1 LLTTVDSHGRTVV
14 LQQEN
19 LNPLNYLTVTG
30 NEPVIIWA
38 IVWALV
44 GVGLV
49 AGVELTA
56 NWLKKKHSKV

>member
-1 LLTTVDSHGRTVV
+1 

-19 LNPLNYLTVTG
+19 LNPLNYFAVTG
-30 NEPVIIWA
+30 SDPTILWA
-38 IVWALV
+38 IVWALI

-56 NWLKKKHSKV
+56 NWLKKSKTT

>member
-1 LLTTVDSHGRTVV
+1 LIAVDSHGRTVV

-19 LNPLNYLTVTG
+19 VNPLNYLAVTG
-30 NEPVIIWA
+30 NEPTILLA
-38 IVWALV
+38 IVWALI

-56 NWLKKKHSKV
+56 NWLKKAKQ